1 MRADNLGRF
10 HASVAAR
17 VRLGRA
23 FPIIRVPPSLEE
35 RCVDELI
42 ELDVITSDSAS
53 SNAPEHHFTDLGGD
67 VLTCSVDVHFGI
79 LETVC

>member
-1 MRADNLGRF
+1 MGAL
-10 HASVAAR
+10 APIQ
-17 VRLGRA
+17 RLVYIYGA
-23 FPIIRVPPSLEE
+23 VSIMEVPPSLKE